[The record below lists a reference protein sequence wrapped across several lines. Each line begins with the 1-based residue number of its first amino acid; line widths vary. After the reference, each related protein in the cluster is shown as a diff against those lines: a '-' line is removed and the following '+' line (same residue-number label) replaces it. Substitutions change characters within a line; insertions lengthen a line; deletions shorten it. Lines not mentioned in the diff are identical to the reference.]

1 MRMDHIAHIV
11 VIVAVF
17 LVSAVLVGCGS
28 DRSIQA
34 GVALPSS
41 GREYRGLDVSS
52 RTAVAASCRD
62 RVAASSSGEA
72 AGQLESIDPS
82 ALRSKL
88 DDAFTIIA
96 AQRRSVA
103 DVCTEVVPFVTP
115 GLDVRLDRAKEEGDG
130 SFSYE
135 TDSDKLLMISGRV
148 SPASQGGRVV
158 ARREL
163 GSSRAHTASIGAG
176 GRFAVPPLHLRKLSE
191 NTFTLAIEAPP
202 SAPRKVHF
210 SAICLDCLAGGP
222 PPTAGSR

>member
-1 MRMDHIAHIV
+1 MDHIAHIV

-41 GREYRGLDVSS
+41 GRAYRGLDVSR

-62 RVAASSSGEA
+62 RVAANSSGEA

-130 SFSYE
+130 RPTRS
-135 TDSDKLLMISGRV
+135 T
-148 SPASQGGRVV
+148 P
-158 ARREL
+158 
-163 GSSRAHTASIGAG
+163 SRAMIVPMPRSWIWNCAAAAPPPRTTRSST
-176 GRFAVPPLHLRKLSE
+176 RFAS
-191 NTFTLAIEAPP
+191 
-202 SAPRKVHF
+202 
-210 SAICLDCLAGGP
+210 
-222 PPTAGSR
+222 